1 MKNRRPLLLLALP
14 LLALVSA
21 CFDGPVR
28 ETWTLR
34 FLSGGWVV
42 AGRTI
47 EISSAEESNPAVARR
62 LAAVRRELLAGTDP
76 WAERLGEIGPFAEK
90 IEQERVTGAIAKAT
104 HQALL
109 TELDQ
114 VRQLFAATSV
124 GASYTLVSGL
134 AELRLVPGPADRATR
149 ADRTKV
155 QRAFAPWSAD
165 VAEYFAAGS
174 ALWKYLDERPER
186 AWACFG
192 RLFRQVRP
200 DGAPEPPPLAPGKET
215 RLVEALFASMK
226 KVWKP
231 LEVADGEAFTLDELS
246 HLVWDP
252 FPAPVEIQLPGPAI
266 EVEGFERLGGLLVAR
281 GPGFWQ
287 ALEHLESRWLA
298 PDPVLAF
305 VRESRKKN
313 PAFDLEAFLNEPR
326 KAATP
331 PSGGDVLKA
340 IQTELAGAPEF
351 RVTWKVVTDG
361 DEPVEPGDDFEPWK
375 EE

>member
-1 MKNRRPLLLLALP
+1 MRTRRTLLLLP

-47 EISSAEESNPAVARR
+47 VLSSAEDSNPAVAKR
-62 LAAVRRELLAGTDP
+62 LAAVRRDLVAETDP
-76 WAERLGEIGPFAEK
+76 WAERLGEIGPIAEK
-90 IEQERVTGAIAKAT
+90 IEQERITGAIAKAS
-104 HQALL
+104 HRAVL
-109 TELDQ
+109 TEVDQ
-114 VRQLFAATSV
+114 VRQLFAATPV
-124 GASYTLVSGL
+124 GASYTIVSGL

-155 QRAFAPWSAD
+155 QRAFAPWSSD
-165 VAEYFAAGS
+165 VAEYFATGS
-174 ALWKYLDERPER
+174 ALWKYLDRHPGR

-200 DGAPEPPPLAPGKET
+200 DGAPEPPELYPGKET
-215 RLVEALFASMK
+215 QLVEALQAAMK
-226 KVWKP
+226 KVWQP

-252 FPAPVEIQLPGPAI
+252 FPAPVEIQLPDSAI
-266 EVEGFERLGGLLVAR
+266 EVEGFEREAGRLVAR
-281 GPGFWQ
+281 GPGFWH
-287 ALEHLESRWLA
+287 ALEHLERKWLA

-305 VRESRKKN
+305 VRESRKAK
-313 PAFDLEAFLNEPR
+313 PAFDLEAFVHEPR

-331 PSGGDVLKA
+331 PSGGEVQKA
-340 IQTELAGAPEF
+340 IQAELAGAPEF
-351 RVTWKVVTDG
+351 RVTWKTATKG
-361 DEPVEPGDDFEPWK
+361 DEPVEPADDFDPWK
-375 EE
+375 E